1 MYKQQKVREV
11 FTFRHF
17 SRTPYA
23 LFRVLGREVRVGVL
37 SVATLSV
44 AAPCLSQTA
53 AKPLSDIRQAAD
65 TVVLGDAWV
74 VASPSVTRL
83 ADAAAVQT
91 QVLTREDLAAAGV
104 TSINDALKLATGIDV
119 RQRGGFG
126 MQTDIS
132 IDGGTFDQIAFF
144 VNGFPLNNPQTGH
157 NAADLPVN
165 LSDIVRIEI
174 LEGAAAS
181 VFGSQAFSGA
191 VNVITKAPS
200 KSPPA
205 GGDLEGALSA
215 GSYGTFLAEA
225 RAELLPRRG
234 EAGGGLEGAFSLSYR
249 RSDGAVEN
257 SDFRGGKAFWQGRY
271 SGQGYHLSAQAAFGI
286 NDFGANTFYSAAYP
300 NQWEATRRFHVGVRG
315 ETTGSVSFV
324 PEFSWTRN
332 VDHFQ
337 LIRGTHT
344 AENFHRGDV
353 FTGGFRSYA
362 RWKVAQGA
370 LLGMTS
376 FGAEL
381 RQEEIFSS
389 NLGRPMDEAQQ
400 FSHYTHHDNRT
411 NVALSLGQALHWH
424 TFALDLSLLAQRN
437 SAVGRHFRLYPGAN
451 LSYRPSDGWKLY
463 ASWQRTLRLPTF
475 TDLYYKSPTQEGNVG
490 LKPEENSAWRLG
502 AEYRARTWRIDVRGF
517 YNHGT
522 DMIDWVMYAADDIYH
537 ATSFRLDNMGVSL
550 NAALDLAAMLGTS
563 QPLQRFSAGYTYIH
577 QERKDAQQ
585 IFKSN
590 YALEYLRHKFT
601 CRLDHAVW
609 SRLSATWSLRLQRR
623 EGAYL
628 LYQGG
633 VSTGELTPYGTHA
646 ILDGRLQWRAPRY
659 ELFVEAQNLTATR
672 YYDLGNVR
680 QPGLFL
686 LAGVKVRL

>member
-205 GGDLEGALSA
+205 GGDLEGAFVITFTAPLKAWEPNTLAAAPSRISMRTMSERFTGRSA
-215 GSYGTFLAEA
+215 ALWPVCGLLRGNPLTKNAIWSKVPPSMLMSVCIPKPPRCRTSMPVASFNASLILVTPAAA
-225 RAELLPRRG
+225 RSSRVSTCVCTAAASASRVTEG
-234 EAGGGLEGAFSLSYR
+234 EATTHASPSTT
-249 RSDGAVEN
+249 V
-257 SDFRGGKAFWQGRY
+257 
-271 SGQGYHLSAQAAFGI
+271 
-286 NDFGANTFYSAAYP
+286 SAA
-300 NQWEATRRFHVGVRG
+300 
-315 ETTGSVSFV
+315 
-324 PEFSWTRN
+324 
-332 VDHFQ
+332 
-337 LIRGTHT
+337 
-344 AENFHRGDV
+344 
-353 FTGGFRSYA
+353 
-362 RWKVAQGA
+362 
-370 LLGMTS
+370 
-376 FGAEL
+376 
-381 RQEEIFSS
+381 
-389 NLGRPMDEAQQ
+389 
-400 FSHYTHHDNRT
+400 
-411 NVALSLGQALHWH
+411 
-424 TFALDLSLLAQRN
+424 
-437 SAVGRHFRLYPGAN
+437 
-451 LSYRPSDGWKLY
+451 
-463 ASWQRTLRLPTF
+463 
-475 TDLYYKSPTQEGNVG
+475 
-490 LKPEENSAWRLG
+490 
-502 AEYRARTWRIDVRGF
+502 
-517 YNHGT
+517 
-522 DMIDWVMYAADDIYH
+522 
-537 ATSFRLDNMGVSL
+537 
-550 NAALDLAAMLGTS
+550 
-563 QPLQRFSAGYTYIH
+563 
-577 QERKDAQQ
+577 
-585 IFKSN
+585 
-590 YALEYLRHKFT
+590 
-601 CRLDHAVW
+601 
-609 SRLSATWSLRLQRR
+609 
-623 EGAYL
+623 
-628 LYQGG
+628 
-633 VSTGELTPYGTHA
+633 
-646 ILDGRLQWRAPRY
+646 
-659 ELFVEAQNLTATR
+659 
-672 YYDLGNVR
+672 
-680 QPGLFL
+680 
-686 LAGVKVRL
+686 